1 MVSRNAHSF
10 LQPENRDWKANMI
23 KNFYTTADYGYK
35 KQLVKYAGK
44 IYELD
49 AFNKDPHLANAISEA
64 EFVNQGVVDERAV
77 RASAGLT
84 MMAAI
89 WVFCLAFFYGLF
101 LPITLFATYSF
112 FDFVLRV
119 FVGVQ
124 YSPTMLISAWIS
136 QRVLNMQA
144 EWVSAMPKRFAWTIG
159 VILSGIVA
167 FLFWTG
173 NNGLNTQLICAVCV
187 LFTWME
193 SAFAYCAGCHI
204 YQLLNLKSEI
214 CNGASCEV
222 VRN

>member
-1 MVSRNAHSF
+1 
-10 LQPENRDWKANMI
+10 MI
-23 KNFYTTADYGYK
+23 KHFYTEAQYGYQ
-35 KQLVKYAGK
+35 KQLVKYAGR
-44 IYELD
+44 IYDLD
-49 AFNKDPHLANAISEA
+49 SFNKDPHLANAIADA
-64 EFVNQGVVDERAV
+64 EYLRQGVVDERAV

-89 WVFCLAFFYGLF
+89 WVFCLAFFYGMF

-112 FDFVLRV
+112 IDFVLRV

-124 YSPTMLISAWIS
+124 YSPSMVVSAWIS
-136 QRVLNMQA
+136 QRVLNMQP

-159 VILSGIVA
+159 VILSGTVA

-173 NNGLNTQLICAVCV
+173 RNGLSTQLICAVCV

-204 YQLLNLKSEI
+204 YKLLNFKSEA
-214 CNGASCEV
+214 CHGASCEV
-222 VRN
+222 SLK

>member
-1 MVSRNAHSF
+1 M
-10 LQPENRDWKANMI
+10 
-23 KNFYTTADYGYK
+23 
-35 KQLVKYAGK
+35 
-44 IYELD
+44 
-49 AFNKDPHLANAISEA
+49 
-64 EFVNQGVVDERAV
+64 NQGVVDERAV

-119 FVGVQ
+119 FVGAQ
-124 YSPTMLISAWIS
+124 YSPTMVISAWIS
-136 QRVLNMQA
+136 QRVSNMQA

-187 LFTWME
+187 LFT
-193 SAFAYCAGCHI
+193 
-204 YQLLNLKSEI
+204 
-214 CNGASCEV
+214 
-222 VRN
+222 

>member
-1 MVSRNAHSF
+1 
-10 LQPENRDWKANMI
+10 MI
-23 KNFYTTADYGYK
+23 KDFYTLAKYGYQ
-35 KQLVKYAGK
+35 KQLVKYAGR
-44 IYELD
+44 IYELNV
-49 AFNKDPHLANAISEA
+49 FNKDRHLSNAIVDA
-64 EFVNQGVVDERAV
+64 EFLSHGVVDERAV

-89 WVFCLAFFYGLF
+89 TVFCLAFFYGLF
-101 LPITLFATYSF
+101 LPITLFASFSF

-124 YSPTMLISAWIS
+124 YSPTLLVSSWLT
-136 QRVLNMQA
+136 QTVLKMQP

-167 FLFWTG
+167 VLFWTG
-173 NNGLNTQLICAVCV
+173 NNGLSTQLICAVCV

-193 SAFAYCAGCHI
+193 SAFGYCAGCHI
-204 YQLLNLKSEI
+204 YKLFNLKSEA

-222 VRN
+222 AAE

>member
-77 RASAGLT
+77 RTSAGLT

-112 FDFVLRV
+112 F
-119 FVGVQ
+119 
-124 YSPTMLISAWIS
+124 
-136 QRVLNMQA
+136 
-144 EWVSAMPKRFAWTIG
+144 
-159 VILSGIVA
+159 
-167 FLFWTG
+167 
-173 NNGLNTQLICAVCV
+173 
-187 LFTWME
+187 
-193 SAFAYCAGCHI
+193 
-204 YQLLNLKSEI
+204 
-214 CNGASCEV
+214 
-222 VRN
+222 